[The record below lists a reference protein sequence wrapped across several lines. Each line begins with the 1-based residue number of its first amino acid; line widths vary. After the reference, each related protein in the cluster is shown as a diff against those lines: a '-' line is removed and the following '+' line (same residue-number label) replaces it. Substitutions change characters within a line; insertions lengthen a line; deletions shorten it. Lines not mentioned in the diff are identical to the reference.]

1 MSTLTSKIIL
11 VSANPD
17 YPANSNLST
26 VKTELDWDFNPN
38 FNISQNVT
46 FPPTSDGSKRFSC
59 RTIAEPEVSLDGNG
73 DPTVHYEYRF
83 SSLGVGQP

>member
-1 MSTLTSKIIL
+1 MPTETSKIIL

-17 YPANSNLST
+17 YPATSNLST
-26 VKTELDWDFNPN
+26 VKTELDWDFNPK
-38 FNISQNVT
+38 FNISQNVI
-46 FPPTSDGSKRFSC
+46 FPPTDGNERFSC
-59 RTIAEPEVSLDGNG
+59 RKIAEPEVSLDGNG